1 MPYFKSLN
9 ILFIHIPKTGG
20 ANIENYFFFIS
31 KTHPKIENLISY
43 ETKPI
48 DLKINN
54 HSLQHLTFKEI
65 LNLKNFF
72 DVNLDNLKI
81 FTVVRNPYDRIISD
95 LLFLKLINE
104 NNTNNEVEIQIEK
117 YFNNNS
123 DYDNHKTLQFNFIL
137 DKDNNIN
144 KKIIVIKTESLN
156 QEMKNLG
163 FPDFA
168 KYCNNYKHT
177 KNYYKYLN
185 NESIK
190 MINSYYKKDFEYF
203 NYKML

>member
-104 NNTNNEVEIQIEK
+104 NDTSNEVEIEIEK